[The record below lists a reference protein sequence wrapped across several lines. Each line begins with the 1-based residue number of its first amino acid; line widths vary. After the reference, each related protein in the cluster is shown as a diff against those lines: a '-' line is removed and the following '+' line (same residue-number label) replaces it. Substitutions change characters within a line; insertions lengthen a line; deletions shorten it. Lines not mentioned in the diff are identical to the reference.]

1 MRFGM
6 APFKK
11 AVAFLDGASNPVSS
25 MTITSQVPSMNN
37 EIELKKQQLKDELDA
52 LKQEF
57 KFELPAKIAEAR
69 EHGDLKENADYHAA
83 RERQGFV
90 RAKIAQLSE
99 QLAKLN
105 NLDVKSIAEDAV
117 GFGSAVTVVDMKTNA
132 KTVFT
137 FVAEGEMVPSE
148 GKITLSTPYGRA
160 LAGKKVGDT
169 VDVVIPAG
177 KKSFRIVHLV
187 TIHGNEIG
195 E

>member
-1 MRFGM
+1 M
-6 APFKK
+6 
-11 AVAFLDGASNPVSS
+11 
-25 MTITSQVPSMNN
+25 
-37 EIELKKQQLKDELDA
+37 EIEQKKQQLKEELDV

-57 KFELPAKIAEAR
+57 KFELPKKIAEAR

-105 NLDVKSIAEDAV
+105 NLDVKSIPEDRI
-117 GFGSAVTVVDMKTNA
+117 GFGSTVTVLDMKTNG
-132 KTVFT
+132 TMVFT
-137 FVAEGEMVPSE
+137 FVAEGEMIPSE

-160 LAGKKVGDT
+160 LAGKQVGET
-169 VDVVIPAG
+169 VEVTIPAG
-177 KKSFRIVHLV
+177 KKTFRIVSIV
-187 TIHGNEIG
+187 TIHGNEIH

>member
-1 MRFGM
+1 
-6 APFKK
+6 
-11 AVAFLDGASNPVSS
+11 
-25 MTITSQVPSMNN
+25 MNI
-37 EIELKKQQLKDELDA
+37 EIEQKKQQLKDELDA

-90 RAKIAQLSE
+90 RAKISQLSE
-99 QLAKLN
+99 QLAKLS
-105 NLDVKSIAEDAV
+105 NLDVNSISEDSV
-117 GFGSAVTVVDMKTNA
+117 GFGSVVTVIDTKTNA
-132 KTVFT
+132 KVVFT

-160 LAGKKVGDT
+160 LCNKKVGET
-169 VDVVIPAG
+169 VEVTIPAG
-177 KKSFRIVHLV
+177 KKNFRITSLI
-187 TIHGNEIG
+187 TIHGNEIS

>member
-1 MRFGM
+1 
-6 APFKK
+6 
-11 AVAFLDGASNPVSS
+11 
-25 MTITSQVPSMNN
+25 MTD
-37 EIELKKQQLKDELDA
+37 IELKKQQLKDQLDEL
-52 LKQEF
+52 KTEY
-57 KFELPAKIAEAR
+57 KFELPKKIAEAR

-90 RAKIAQLSE
+90 RAMINQLSE

-105 NLDVKSIAEDAV
+105 NLDVKHIPEDSV
-117 GFGSAVTVVDMKTNA
+117 GFGSTVTVVDLKTEA

-160 LAGKKVGDT
+160 MAGKKVGDT
-169 VDVVIPAG
+169 IEVMIPAG
-177 KKSFRIVHLV
+177 KKSFRIANLI
-187 TIHGNEIG
+187 TIHGNEIS

>member
-1 MRFGM
+1 MNHTPMTVR
-6 APFKK
+6 
-11 AVAFLDGASNPVSS
+11 GAEKLREELEHLKTVLRPQ
-25 MTITSQVPSMNN
+25 I
-37 EIELKKQQLKDELDA
+37 IEA
-52 LKQEF
+52 
-57 KFELPAKIAEAR
+57 IAEAR

-160 LAGKKVGDT
+160 LAGKKVGET